1 MKIYIK
7 TPLIGRRKA
16 IPHMLEHCIAK
27 SRFWSSDFFTFSYG
41 SEAES
46 SSNFTLYEYDKWL
59 SFDSILK
66 YLTDPIFKEAF
77 EYELPI
83 IQEEC
88 EDSTYDQRI
97 YQESL
102 SFLLSQKFDLNSA
115 SGLSWEEVQKYHE
128 KYYKLENFLVCDD
141 TLPDY
146 RLVFQGENL
155 KNLRTW
161 AASPL
166 QLFPFLF
173 EEDGYF
179 IYWKQYCLQE
189 DYWKLFFLQ
198 TLLEWYIFFQ
208 KRWKWREYY
217 HGTPYFFTYQESNW
231 LVVPDYDFNNYSQD
245 FFLQGKQYLLLM
257 LKAWYFSTVF
267 FLNNYFYWIP
277 ATRDEVVALCEA
289 FSWSDFQKEVL
300 IPLNE
305 MKKGK

>member
-1 MKIYIK
+1 
-7 TPLIGRRKA
+7 
-16 IPHMLEHCIAK
+16 MLEHCIAK
-27 SRFWSSDFFTFSYG
+27 SRFWSSDFFTFTYG
-41 SEAES
+41 SEARS
-46 SSNFTLYEYDKWL
+46 YSNFTLYEYDKWL
-59 SFDSILK
+59 SFDSIFK
-66 YLTDPIFKEAF
+66 YLTDPISKEAF
-77 EYELPI
+77 DYELSI

-102 SFLLSQKFDLNSA
+102 SFLLSQKFDLNSG

-146 RLVFQGENL
+146 KLLFQGEKL
-155 KNLRTW
+155 KNLRIW

-166 QLFPFLF
+166 QLFPFSF
-173 EEDGYF
+173 EEDVYF

-245 FFLQGKQYLLLM
+245 FFLQGKKYLLLM

-267 FLNNYFYWIP
+267 FLNNYFYKIY
-277 ATRDEVVALCEA
+277 
-289 FSWSDFQKEVL
+289 
-300 IPLNE
+300 
-305 MKKGK
+305 